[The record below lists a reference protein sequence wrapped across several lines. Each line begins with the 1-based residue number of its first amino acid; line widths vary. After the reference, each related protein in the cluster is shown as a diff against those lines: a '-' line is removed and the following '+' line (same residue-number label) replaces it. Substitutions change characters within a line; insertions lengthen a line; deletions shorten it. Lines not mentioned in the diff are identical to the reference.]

1 MSQKASRNLLVVEA
15 FVIALPVSFFA
26 TIAPVFFVRITRQTV
41 GFALHDWLA
50 VLSIL
55 CLAAIFSG
63 WYLFVAYLRGGTSLL
78 QKQSVGWWIMIGVGM
93 LILIASIISRLLPPS
108 TPYSPW
114 DDFRSDFHHFTL
126 ALPVLIPI
134 GHLAYERFIRKQIA

>member
-1 MSQKASRNLLVVEA
+1 MSQKVSRNLLIVEA
-15 FVIALPVSFFA
+15 VVIALPVSFFA
-26 TIAPVFFVRITRQTV
+26 TIATVLFVGSARRAV
-41 GFALHDWLA
+41 GFAFYDWLA

-55 CLAAIFSG
+55 CLTAIFSG

-108 TPYSPW
+108 LPYSTW
-114 DDFRSDFHHFTL
+114 DLFRSDLQKFTS
-126 ALPVLIPI
+126 ALPVLIPF